1 YSGSHAM
8 EVLRSHVEDPL
19 PLLPGPLARHQPLLD
34 RLLAKSTDERFR
46 TAEELLRALSTL
58 EIAP

>member
-1 YSGSHAM
+1 M